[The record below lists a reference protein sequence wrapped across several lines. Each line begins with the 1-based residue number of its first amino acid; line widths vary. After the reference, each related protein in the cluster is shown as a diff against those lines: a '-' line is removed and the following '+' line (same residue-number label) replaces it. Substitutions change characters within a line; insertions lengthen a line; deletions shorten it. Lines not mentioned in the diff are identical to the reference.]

1 MQHLKEQDDAVMKEI
16 LADTEH
22 MLAQGRVDLPLTL
35 CFAAARQD
43 DLLLQRLLKR
53 GLDPNELDRDGRNAL
68 VSLIHVVLSI
78 PF

>member
-1 MQHLKEQDDAVMKEI
+1 MQEI

-22 MLAQGRVDLPLTL
+22 LLAQGRVDMPLNL

-43 DLLLQRLLKR
+43 DVLLHRLLKR

-68 VSLIHVVLSI
+68 VRTLTGDRNRKT
-78 PF
+78 